1 MVKIATCGG
10 YELHEDGPC
19 LSFVHRSTGAYP
31 VALFVLGLLTF
42 ILATNGVLL
51 VVLSANGQGT
61 LIAGLIL
68 LVVAVGAGALIPAV
82 LRRKRA
88 REALPVAS
96 FVTLVLDRAQGAV
109 TDGTGRPADHRS
121 THDAACAA
129 LALLEGRPAHYAP
142 LLDAFSGWVADEL
155 ARAEHGRASR
165 TGHTGAA
172 DVSAAGP
179 TARS

>member
-10 YELHEDGPC
+10 YELHEDGPR

-109 TDGTGRPADHRS
+109 TDATGRP
-121 THDAACAA
+121 
-129 LALLEGRPAHYAP
+129 LAPLQGVIFRPAFQMASSSSALEICYGGQAHTIARGSP
-142 LLDAFSGWVADEL
+142 FSGSIDGMSEAL
-155 ARAEHGRASR
+155 RQRGFH
-165 TGHTGAA
+165 
-172 DVSAAGP
+172 VS
-179 TARS
+179 